1 MIKNYVLPQSKE
13 LWVSQDSSKNRHWKQ
28 DEIRKIINIFNN
40 K

>member
-1 MIKNYVLPQSKE
+1 MKVEAIK
-13 LWVSQDSSKNRHWKQ
+13 DGSKNRPWKQ